1 VKKILLGSFLTI
13 LLLVA
18 TVGIAQATPTGQ
30 IWIPST
36 DVQAFLTGRLEIDN
50 YFRASGTKNAAGPG
64 SRDPN
69 TMDLGITAGVLPFK
83 KLQMEIGFDY
93 LVTASDPNDQH
104 PWSGNFKLA
113 TPEDSLFTFSPALAV
128 GLYNGRPAKD
138 IATRDAPSV
147 SSGQNIVYGLVA
159 KTVPALGALPSLG
172 RFTAGYYRGAKRA
185 LVDNADPDLAKPAN
199 DGVLLSWDRIMKEI
213 NKKLWF
219 GVDYQGGDNVTGAFN
234 FGASWDF
241 TDSIQLLLGYDI
253 YNKKS
258 LAGSNTFTTQVN
270 FVFP

>member
-1 VKKILLGSFLTI
+1 VEKILLGSLMAI
-13 LLLVA
+13 VLLVSA
-18 TVGIAQATPTGQ
+18 VGIAQATPTGQ
-30 IWIPST
+30 IWVPST
-36 DVQAFLTGRLEIDN
+36 DVQTYLTGRLEINN
-50 YFRASGTKNAAGPG
+50 YFRASGTKNATGPG
-64 SRDPN
+64 ARDPN
-69 TMDLGITAGVLPFK
+69 IMDLGITAGVLPFK
-83 KLQMEIGFDY
+83 SLQMEIGFDY
-93 LVTASDPNDQH
+93 LITASDPNDQH

-138 IATRDAPSV
+138 VATRDAPSV
-147 SSGQNIVYGLVA
+147 NSGQNIVYGLVA

-172 RFTAGYYRGAKRA
+172 RITAGYYRGAKRA
-185 LVDNADPDLAKPAN
+185 LVDNADPALAKPAN
-199 DGVLLSWDRIMKEI
+199 DGVLLSWDRTMKEI

-219 GVDYQGGDNVTGAFN
+219 GVDYQGGDNVTGAFS

-241 TDSIQLLLGYDI
+241 TDSIQLLLGYDM

>member
-1 VKKILLGSFLTI
+1 VEKILLRSLI
-13 LLLVA
+13 AIWLLV
-18 TVGIAQATPTGQ
+18 TVVGIAQATPTSQ

-36 DVQAFLTGRLEIDN
+36 DTQAYLTGRMEINN
-50 YFRASGTKNAAGPG
+50 YFRASGTKNATGLG

-69 TMDLGITAGVLPFK
+69 LMGLGITAGVLPFK
-83 KLQMEIGFDY
+83 KLQLEVGFDY

-128 GLYNGRPAKD
+128 GLYNGRPAAD
-138 IATRDAPSV
+138 IATRDAPRV
-147 SSGQNIVYGLVA
+147 YSGQNIVYGLVA
-159 KTVPALGALPSLG
+159 KTVPALGWLPSLG
-172 RFTAGYYRGAKRA
+172 RISAGYYRGAKRA
-185 LVDNADPDLAKPAN
+185 LVDNPDPTLAKPDN
-199 DGVLLSWDRIMKEI
+199 DGVLLSWDRTMSEI
-213 NKKLWF
+213 NNKLWF
-219 GVDYQGGDNVTGAFN
+219 GVDYQGGDNIDGAFSV
-234 FGASWDF
+234 GVSWSF

-253 YNKKS
+253 YNKKN